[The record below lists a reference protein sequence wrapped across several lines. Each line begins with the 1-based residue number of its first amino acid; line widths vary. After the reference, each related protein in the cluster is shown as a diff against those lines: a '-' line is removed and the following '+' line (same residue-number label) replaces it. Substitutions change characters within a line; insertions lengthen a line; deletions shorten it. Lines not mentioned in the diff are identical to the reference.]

1 MACLCFLYF
10 SPHAVVQRRIGCYNT
25 AGLYDPLNTGR
36 PETETVKDMN
46 KKKGH
51 IWFLV
56 VNILLL
62 LLVIAVTGALI
73 VRSDWRY
80 GLFDR
85 FRSRN
90 PVKKTVLVMNV
101 EDCRVIAVED
111 ILKGMAEGVRTDQS
125 LLLVN
130 DEHRLDN
137 AYQPAVV
144 EFRQTD
150 LYMDPAVVQPL
161 EELLAANTQVTGEK
175 LLLVSAYRTAEE
187 QAQVLKEETGV
198 AAQVG
203 ASEHQTGLGLDIC
216 VSGKA
221 QRRFIDSETGVWVD
235 RNAWQYGFIIRY
247 PLLKKRVTGQGYEP
261 WHIRYV
267 GKPHAELIYRNR
279 LTLEEYLDSLEVD
292 GFFSYDGYGFSLQQ
306 PDENGA
312 LRIPAAWRKVVV
324 SPDNTGQYMITG
336 LLPHSKVNL

>member
-1 MACLCFLYF
+1 
-10 SPHAVVQRRIGCYNT
+10 
-25 AGLYDPLNTGR
+25 
-36 PETETVKDMN
+36 MN

-101 EDCRVIAVED
+101 EGCRVIAVED

-137 AYQPAVV
+137 DYQPAVV

-150 LYMDPAVVQPL
+150 LYMDQAVVQPL

-312 LRIPAAWRKVVV
+312 LRIPAAWREVVV
-324 SPDNTGQYMITG
+324 SPDNTGRYMITG